1 MAQNYDVVVV
11 GAGAAGV
18 FMAYEFVK
26 LDKNI
31 KVCII
36 DQGGP
41 VSKRKCPIDG
51 KKVKSCIHCK
61 VCSIMH
67 GFGGAG
73 GMSDGKYNITNNFGG
88 DLYTFTGKEKAI
100 ELMQYVDKI
109 TLKWAVRT
117 LSFTPQLL
125 PTLRQWLLN
134 MTSTSLTL
142 R

>member
-51 KKVKSCIHCK
+51 KKV
-61 VCSIMH
+61 
-67 GFGGAG
+67 
-73 GMSDGKYNITNNFGG
+73 
-88 DLYTFTGKEKAI
+88 
-100 ELMQYVDKI
+100 
-109 TLKWAVRT
+109 
-117 LSFTPQLL
+117 
-125 PTLRQWLLN
+125 
-134 MTSTSLTL
+134 
-142 R
+142 

>member
-61 VCSIMH
+61 
-67 GFGGAG
+67 
-73 GMSDGKYNITNNFGG
+73 GMFYHARFRRCRRNVG
-88 DLYTFTGKEKAI
+88 
-100 ELMQYVDKI
+100 
-109 TLKWAVRT
+109 
-117 LSFTPQLL
+117 
-125 PTLRQWLLN
+125 RQI
-134 MTSTSLTL
+134 
-142 R
+142 

>member
-51 KKVKSCIHCK
+51 KKS
-61 VCSIMH
+61 
-67 GFGGAG
+67 
-73 GMSDGKYNITNNFGG
+73 
-88 DLYTFTGKEKAI
+88 
-100 ELMQYVDKI
+100 
-109 TLKWAVRT
+109 
-117 LSFTPQLL
+117 
-125 PTLRQWLLN
+125 
-134 MTSTSLTL
+134 
-142 R
+142 

>member
-51 KKVKSCIHCK
+51 KKLSPAFTARYAPLCTASAVQAECRT
-61 VCSIMH
+61 
-67 GFGGAG
+67 A
-73 GMSDGKYNITNNFGG
+73 NIT
-88 DLYTFTGKEKAI
+88 
-100 ELMQYVDKI
+100 
-109 TLKWAVRT
+109 
-117 LSFTPQLL
+117 
-125 PTLRQWLLN
+125 
-134 MTSTSLTL
+134 
-142 R
+142 